1 MTRGSIRRRATWE
14 IPGLLGRKITPPQLD
29 GPMRGRPLRPAKAFG
44 IGPGNAGARRWP
56 GLNMARPRFL
66 AWLNEASTG
75 EREPSTELKY
85 AVDTSFNGVFFYGG
99 AA

>member
-1 MTRGSIRRRATWE
+1 
-14 IPGLLGRKITPPQLD
+14 
-29 GPMRGRPLRPAKAFG
+29 
-44 IGPGNAGARRWP
+44 
-56 GLNMARPRFL
+56 MARPRFL